1 MAKETNNPLKDANT
15 KILLVSLSFILVV
28 ISVFAVKAEAAGLFL
43 NPSKGTFYKNE
54 NFSVG
59 VLVSSKEAINAIQG
73 TVSFPTEYFEAI
85 SVKSNSNS
93 IIDLWVSKP
102 SFSNA
107 GPHGNIQF
115 EGVVLNPGFV
125 GSSGKVMEIVFRVK
139 NEGLAELNFSDSAIL
154 ANDGLGTNIL
164 TSNGKASF
172 VFMPPRFGPEG
183 PPSENLKA
191 FEEQLKQ
198 VREQISAERETGILR
213 FWYILPKFLR
223 FLILVFVGLATF
235 LLALVALG
243 FIIIASIWLWNYIWS
258 RRHKIEHKI
267 ELLPWKIRRFFRKA
281 ERAAVSVEQE
291 LAGDLRYSARQIK
304 KEVLEAEHTRS
315 LKKILR
321 DYWRSIIKIIKRFG
335 EDNVK

>member
-1 MAKETNNPLKDANT
+1 MSKNEGSNPQIAISIFLFVA
-15 KILLVSLSFILVV
+15 ISLLFVV
-28 ISVFAVKAEAAGLFL
+28 ISGIHEVEAAGLFF

-59 VLVSSKEAINAIQG
+59 VLVSSEEAINAIQG
-73 TVSFPTEYFEAI
+73 TVSFPTEYFEAV

-107 GPHGNIQF
+107 GPYGNVQF

-139 NEGLAELNFSDSAIL
+139 NEGLVGLDFSDSAIL

-164 TSNGKASF
+164 TSNGRANFSLL
-172 VFMPPRFGPEG
+172 PPRFAPET
-183 PPSENLKA
+183 PASENLKA

-243 FIIIASIWLWNYIWS
+243 FIIIASIWLWNYVWS

-267 ELLPWKIRRFFRKA
+267 ELLPEKIRRFFRKT
-281 ERAAVSVEQE
+281 ERVAVSVEQE

-304 KEVLEAEHTRS
+304 KEISEAEHSRS